1 MRKQKGI
8 LLLTICI
15 AALVSSVVVYAAPRG
30 SAGWNVYNSSKTVY
44 ANVGAS
50 YVSDS
55 FAKKGVVSCSARVLG
70 EDKDK
75 IIQSNAAKIVV
86 VGEDG
91 EMYYEEYFYNGKEA
105 SKTFKVPKAENSHV
119 TVQITIDDRS
129 GTRNIN
135 LD

>member
-1 MRKQKGI
+1 MRNQKGI

-15 AALVSSVVVYAAPRG
+15 VALVSSVVVYAAPRG

-55 FAKKGVVSCSARVLG
+55 FAKKGVVFCSARVLG

-75 IIQSNAAKIVV
+75 IIQSNAATIAV

-91 EMYYEEYFYNGKEA
+91 TTYYANSFYDGK
-105 SKTFKVPKAENSHV
+105 SISTTFKVPKAGNSYV
-119 TVQITIDDRS
+119 TVKITIDGRS